1 MNREER
7 REHLNSSKRASSARK
22 DSTSGAFGKKR
33 RKRGLNFKK
42 VVVSLLAIVS
52 ITFSL
57 AVYSFSQS
65 DAKAI
70 KSIPKNK
77 VSASPNPSTSNSSS
91 AQVAPS
97 PTSTDLGYNQIDALS
112 ILGVFALARQ
122 IPEGNPKLLNSFR
135 SALAIAQK
143 NPSAS
148 KIDLGVYGN
157 TLTDYVLSPKG
168 LADPACFAVSAPT
181 VPGKVGNQKTWVIY
195 IEPKSKKF
203 DSLVLVGKG
212 ITNCQQAVVAA
223 SEMPNNTRGK
233 ISVISRN
240 VIDESLL
247 TIPTSFLTKEGL
259 VLLDE
264 DRGFTK

>member
-1 MNREER
+1 MNRGER
-7 REHLNSSKRASSARK
+7 RSHFNSLKRSASARK
-22 DSTSGAFGKKR
+22 DLTSGAYGKKR
-33 RKRGLNFKK
+33 NRRVLSFKK
-42 VVVSLLAIVS
+42 VIVS
-52 ITFSL
+52 FLLILSVTLSL
-57 AVYSFSQS
+57 AVYAFSQS
-65 DAKAI
+65 DAKNI
-70 KSIPKNK
+70 KATLKSTAS
-77 VSASPNPSTSNSSS
+77 VSPDSSSPN
-91 AQVAPS
+91 QVAPS
-97 PTSTDLGYNQIDALS
+97 PVSTYLGYNQIDALA

-135 SALAIAQK
+135 ADLSLAKK

-148 KIDLGVYGN
+148 SIDLGVYGN

-168 LADPACFAVSAPT
+168 LADPACFAVSAPA
-181 VPGKVGNQKTWVIY
+181 VPNKVGNQKTWVIY

-223 SEMPNNTRGK
+223 SEMPNSPRSK

-247 TIPTSFLTKEGL
+247 TIPSSFLTKEGL